1 MVDVILQLK
10 SMLRSFWLHRWLG
23 LGVAWLVA
31 ILGAATVYI
40 IPDQYEANAK
50 VYVDTQSILKPLMRD
65 LAVQPNVDQQITMMS
80 RTLLSR
86 PNIEKVIRMSDM
98 DVRARTPA
106 ERDRMIDELLK
117 NVEMRVAGGTNL
129 YSIIYKHRNQEESK
143 RVVQSLLTLFVEQN
157 LGDKRK
163 DSDQARRFIDEQIK
177 VYEQKLVSAENA
189 LKEFKLRNM
198 ETMPGQRTDYFSRM
212 GDLNTTL
219 NQAKLELRESEM
231 SRDAL
236 KRQLATEAPTI
247 SVAEV
252 ELPNRDNNNSARD
265 GQAGL
270 PQGPVGADPL
280 LEQRLVTNR
289 KTLDDMRLRFTDEHP
304 DVKGVKRIIE
314 QLEEQRK
321 EQIEANTASLARA
334 RAAAQRAA
342 EQKASIAT
350 AAGAP
355 PPSTKP
361 NPVFEQMRVSMAESE
376 AQIAALRARV
386 SEFESRLGK
395 FQGLAAAVPKVE
407 AEFSQ
412 LNRDYDINRDN
423 YQKLLARREA
433 AQMSGEMD
441 ASSGVA
447 EFRVIE
453 PPRVNPRAVWPNRP
467 QLLGVAFL
475 AALGL
480 GGLATVIRSQLS
492 PVFTDRR
499 ALRTALNVPMLGTVS
514 LIRTGAYRNA
524 QRKSMLVFAL
534 GVAALFGT
542 FIVALTY
549 FSIKSGLLD
558 KSII

>member
-10 SMLRSFWLHRWLG
+10 SLLRGFWLHRWLG
-23 LGVAWLVA
+23 LGVAWLIG

-106 ERDRMIDELLK
+106 ERDRMIDDLLK

-129 YSIIYKHRNQEESK
+129 YQIIYKNRNQEEAK
-143 RVVQSLLTLFVEQN
+143 RVVASLLTLFVEQN

-212 GDLNTTL
+212 NDLGGTL
-219 NQAKLELRESEM
+219 NQAKLELREAEM
-231 SRDAL
+231 ARDAI
-236 KRQLATEAPTI
+236 KRQIGSEPPTIAAADIEPIAPTNTGANGMQFP
-247 SVAEV
+247 S
-252 ELPNRDNNNSARD
+252 
-265 GQAGL
+265 
-270 PQGPVGADPL
+270 QGSADPL
-280 LEQRLVTNR
+280 LEQRLVTLR
-289 KTLDDMRLRFTDEHP
+289 KSLDDMRLRFTDEHP
-304 DVKGVKRIIE
+304 DVRGAKRIIE

-321 EQIEANTASLARA
+321 EQIEASTAAITRA
-334 RAAAQRAA
+334 RSAAQRAA
-342 EQKASIAT
+342 ESKGPGSPAAVST
-350 AAGAP
+350 A
-355 PPSTKP
+355 TKP
-361 NPVFEQMRVSMAESE
+361 NPVYEQMRVSMAESE

-386 SEFESRLGK
+386 GEFEGRVGRL
-395 FQGLAAAVPKVE
+395 QGLAAAVPKVE

-433 AQMSGEMD
+433 AQISGEMD

-475 AALGL
+475 AALGA

-499 ALRTALNVPMLGTVS
+499 ALRNVLNVPMLGTVS

-549 FSIKSGLLD
+549 FSIKSGLLE
-558 KSII
+558 KAML

>member
-236 KRQLATEAPTI
+236 KRQLATESPTI
-247 SVAEV
+247 TVAEID
-252 ELPNRDNNNSARD
+252 LPNRDNNNSARD

-342 EQKASIAT
+342 EQKASIAA

-475 AALGL
+475 AALGA

>member
-1 MVDVILQLK
+1 MVDVILQIK

-23 LGVAWLVA
+23 LGVAWLIG

-50 VYVDTQSILKPLMRD
+50 VYVDTQSILKPLMKD
-65 LAVQPNVDQQITMMS
+65 LAVQPNADAQINMMS

-98 DVRARTPA
+98 DVRARTPI
-106 ERDRMIDELLK
+106 ERERLIDELLK

-129 YSIIYKHRNQEESK
+129 YSIIYKHRTQDEAK
-143 RVVQSLLTLFVEQN
+143 RVVTSLLTLFVEQN

-189 LKEFKLRNM
+189 LKEFKLKNI

-212 GDLNTTL
+212 NEMGATL
-219 NQAKLELRESEM
+219 NQAKLELREAQTA
-231 SRDAL
+231 RDSI
-236 KRQLATEAPTI
+236 KRQLGSEPPTI
-247 SVAEV
+247 ALQEV
-252 ELPNRDNNNSARD
+252 ELPSNNNAN
-265 GQAGL
+265 GAGVNASNA
-270 PQGPVGADPL
+270 PVSADPL
-280 LEQRLVTNR
+280 LEQRLVTMR
-289 KTLDDMRLRFTDEHP
+289 KSLDDMRLRFTDEHP
-304 DVKGVKRIIE
+304 DIRGAKRIIE
-314 QLEEQRK
+314 QLEDQRK
-321 EQIEANTASLARA
+321 EQIEAQTAALAK
-334 RAAAQRAA
+334 QRAA
-342 EQKASIAT
+342 MQRAVEGKGV
-350 AAGAP
+350 AAAIPG
-355 PPSTKP
+355 TKP
-361 NPVFEQMRVSMAESE
+361 NPVYEQMRVSVAESE
-376 AQIAALRARV
+376 AQIAALTARV
-386 SEFESRLGK
+386 SEFESRFSR
-395 FQGLAAAVPKVE
+395 FQGLANAVPKME
-407 AEFSQ
+407 ADFSQ

-423 YQKLLARREA
+423 YQKLLSRRES
-433 AQMSGEMD
+433 AQISGEMD
-441 ASSGVA
+441 ATSGVA

-475 AALGL
+475 AALGA

-499 ALRTALNVPMLGTVS
+499 SLRNGLTVPLLGTVS
-514 LIRTGAYRNA
+514 LIRTAAYRSA

-534 GVAALFGT
+534 GVAALLGT

-549 FSIKSGLLD
+549 FSIKSGMLD
-558 KSII
+558 KSIL

>member
-10 SMLRSFWLHRWLG
+10 SLLRSFWLHRWLG
-23 LGVAWLVA
+23 LGVAWLIG

-106 ERDRMIDELLK
+106 ERDRMIDDLLK

-129 YSIIYKHRNQEESK
+129 YQIIYKNRNQEEAK
-143 RVVQSLLTLFVEQN
+143 RVVASLLTLFVEQN

-212 GDLNTTL
+212 NDLGGTL
-219 NQAKLELRESEM
+219 NQAKLELREAEM
-231 SRDAL
+231 ARDAI
-236 KRQLATEAPTI
+236 KRQIGSEPPTI
-247 SVAEV
+247 AAADIEPIVPV
-252 ELPNRDNNNSARD
+252 NS
-265 GQAGL
+265 GAGAMQF
-270 PQGPVGADPL
+270 PSQGSADPL
-280 LEQRLVTNR
+280 LEQRLVSLR
-289 KTLDDMRLRFTDEHP
+289 KSLDDMRLRFTDEHP
-304 DVKGVKRIIE
+304 DVRGAKRIIE

-321 EQIEANTASLARA
+321 EQIEASTVAIARA
-334 RAAAQRAA
+334 RSAAQRAA
-342 EQKASIAT
+342 ESKAP
-350 AAGAP
+350 AG
-355 PPSTKP
+355 PSAVSSATKP
-361 NPVFEQMRVSMAESE
+361 NPVYEQMRVSMAESE

-386 SEFESRLGK
+386 GEFEGRVGRL
-395 FQGLAAAVPKVE
+395 QGLAAAVPRVE

-433 AQMSGEMD
+433 AQISGEMD

-475 AALGL
+475 AALGA

-499 ALRTALNVPMLGTVS
+499 ALRTVLNVPMLGTVS

-549 FSIKSGLLD
+549 FSIKSGLLE
-558 KSII
+558 KAML

>member
-231 SRDAL
+231 ARDSL
-236 KRQLATEAPTI
+236 KRQLATESPTI
-247 SVAEV
+247 TVAEV
-252 ELPNRDNNNSARD
+252 DLPNRDNNNSARD
-265 GQAGL
+265 GQPSF

-342 EQKASIAT
+342 EQKASVAAAT
-350 AAGAP
+350 GAP
-355 PPSTKP
+355 PPSTKA

-475 AALGL
+475 AALGA

-549 FSIKSGLLD
+549 FSIRSGLLD
-558 KSII
+558 RSII

>member
-247 SVAEV
+247 AVAEV

-342 EQKASIAT
+342 EQKASIAA

-475 AALGL
+475 AALGA

>member
-10 SMLRSFWLHRWLG
+10 SLLRSFWLHRWLG
-23 LGVAWLVA
+23 LGVAWLIG

-106 ERDRMIDELLK
+106 ERDRMIDDLLK

-129 YSIIYKHRNQEESK
+129 YQIIYKNRNQEEAK
-143 RVVQSLLTLFVEQN
+143 RVVASLLTLFVEQN

-212 GDLNTTL
+212 NDLGGTL
-219 NQAKLELRESEM
+219 NQAKLELREAEM
-231 SRDAL
+231 ARDAI
-236 KRQLATEAPTI
+236 KRQIGSEPPTI
-247 SVAEV
+247 AVADIE
-252 ELPNRDNNNSARD
+252 PIAPANSGASAA
-265 GQAGL
+265 QF
-270 PQGPVGADPL
+270 PSQGSADPL
-280 LEQRLVTNR
+280 LEQRLVTLR
-289 KTLDDMRLRFTDEHP
+289 KSLDDMRLRFTDEHP
-304 DVKGVKRIIE
+304 DVRGAKRIIE

-321 EQIEANTASLARA
+321 EQIEASTAAIARA
-334 RAAAQRAA
+334 RSAAQRAA
-342 EQKASIAT
+342 ESKGSGSPAAAS
-350 AAGAP
+350 AA
-355 PPSTKP
+355 TKP
-361 NPVFEQMRVSMAESE
+361 NPVYEQMRVSMAESE

-386 SEFESRLGK
+386 GEFEGRVGRL
-395 FQGLAAAVPKVE
+395 QGLAAAVPKVE

-433 AQMSGEMD
+433 AQISGEMD

-475 AALGL
+475 AALGA

-499 ALRTALNVPMLGTVS
+499 ALRSVLNVPMLGTVS

-549 FSIKSGLLD
+549 FSIKSGLLE
-558 KSII
+558 KAML

>member
-10 SMLRSFWLHRWLG
+10 SLLRSFWLHRWLG
-23 LGVAWLVA
+23 LGVAWLIG

-65 LAVQPNVDQQITMMS
+65 LAVQSNVDTQITMLS

-106 ERDRMIDELLK
+106 ERDRMIDDLLK

-129 YSIIYKHRNQEESK
+129 YSIIYKNRNQEEAK
-143 RVVQSLLTLFVEQN
+143 RVVASLLTLFVEQN

-212 GDLNTTL
+212 NDLGGTL
-219 NQAKLELRESEM
+219 NQAKLELREAEM
-231 SRDAL
+231 ARDSI
-236 KRQLATEAPTI
+236 KRQIGSEPPTVAVADIELLLPANNAGSGLASLPT
-247 SVAEV
+247 
-252 ELPNRDNNNSARD
+252 
-265 GQAGL
+265 
-270 PQGPVGADPL
+270 QGSADPL
-280 LEQRLVTNR
+280 LEQRLVSLR
-289 KTLDDMRLRFTDEHP
+289 KSLDDMRLRFTDEHP
-304 DVKGVKRIIE
+304 DVRGAKRIIE

-321 EQIEANTASLARA
+321 EQIEANTAALARSRA
-334 RAAAQRAA
+334 AMQRAAA
-342 EQKASIAT
+342 ETKAPTSGGGGGT
-350 AAGAP
+350 N
-355 PPSTKP
+355 TKP
-361 NPVFEQMRVSMAESE
+361 NPVYEQMRVSMAESE

-386 SEFESRLGK
+386 SEFEGRVGRL
-395 FQGLAAAVPKVE
+395 QGLAAAVPKVE

-433 AQMSGEMD
+433 AQISGEMD

-475 AALGL
+475 AALGA

-499 ALRTALNVPMLGTVS
+499 ALRTVLNVPMLGTVS

-549 FSIKSGLLD
+549 FSIKSGLLE
-558 KSII
+558 KAML